1 MSKPEMIILLVED
14 HHLLAETIMDYLATE
29 NIEVDY
35 ASRGLQGLELA
46 TTQTYDAIVLDINL
60 PEIDGFTI
68 CQQLRENHNI
78 DTPVLMLTARDQL
91 DDKLTGFDCGAD
103 DYLIKPFANQ
113 ELVARL
119 TALMK
124 RQRGE
129 VTLKRSEIG
138 DLTLDSGSQRVWRAN
153 KELILSP
160 TGFRILRILMRESPE
175 VVSREAI
182 QQELWG
188 HDIPDTDVL
197 RSHIYNL
204 RKVVDHPFEFAMIQ
218 TVKGIGLRLVSAET

>member
-1 MSKPEMIILLVED
+1 MIILLVED

>member
-1 MSKPEMIILLVED
+1 MMILLVED

-35 ASRGLQGLELA
+35 AARGLQGLELA
-46 TTQTYDAIVLDINL
+46 TTQSYDAIVLDINL
-60 PEIDGFTI
+60 PEIDGFSI
-68 CQQLRENHNI
+68 CQQLRTQHNI

-91 DDKLTGFDCGAD
+91 DDKLTGFDAGAD
-103 DYLIKPFANQ
+103 DYLVKPFANQ

-119 TALMK
+119 NAMMK

-138 DLTLDSGSQRVWRAN
+138 QLTLDSGSQRVWRGK
-153 KELILSP
+153 KELALSP

-188 HDIPDTDVL
+188 NDIPDTDVL

-218 TVKGIGLRLVSAET
+218 TVKGIGLRLIAEE

>member
-1 MSKPEMIILLVED
+1 MLILLVED

-29 NIEVDY
+29 AIEVDY

-46 TTQTYDAIVLDINL
+46 TTQAYDAIVLDVNL
-60 PEIDGFTI
+60 PEIDGFKI
-68 CQQLRENHNI
+68 CQQLREQHSI
-78 DTPVLMLTARDQL
+78 DTPILMLTARDQL
-91 DDKLTGFDCGAD
+91 NDKLSGFDAGAD
-103 DYLIKPFANQ
+103 DYLVKPFANQ

-119 TALMK
+119 QALVK

-129 VTLKRSEIG
+129 ITVKRTQVG
-138 DLTLDSGSQRVWRAN
+138 DLVLDSGSQQVWRNN
-153 KELILSP
+153 KELLLSP
-160 TGFRILRILMRESPE
+160 TGFRILRVLMRESPE

-188 HDIPDTDVL
+188 SDVPDTDVL

-204 RKVVDHPFEFAMIQ
+204 RKVVDHPFEYAMIQ
-218 TVKGIGLRLVSAET
+218 TVKGIGLRLVTGEGVAV